1 MTNVWIDGLL
11 MNAKRLVH
19 NVEHQSPQNK
29 SSSKISS
36 HFPSLSPH
44 FYRKLYLME
53 PLCQTQ
59 IPAGG
64 HDSSELLH
72 RLETQETKLLES
84 DQRCRKISHD
94 LQKVNIFFFFIDYS
108 LDIFL

>member
-1 MTNVWIDGLL
+1 
-11 MNAKRLVH
+11 
-19 NVEHQSPQNK
+19 
-29 SSSKISS
+29 
-36 HFPSLSPH
+36 
-44 FYRKLYLME
+44 ME

-59 IPAGG
+59 VPAGG

-94 LQKVNIFFFFIDYS
+94 LQKVNIVVFIDYS
-108 LDIFL
+108 RNLFL